1 MLQLIR
7 HITKNPEDKTRMSLI
22 FANQVSSAESALS
35 LQRENGMFAEL
46 GLCIHSSPTDQA
58 RAAWVPVAVG
68 GLSGQLEKLS
78 PGSFYCLFLLNFSV
92 APANAVAYI
101 SP

>member
-7 HITKNPEDKTRMSLI
+7 HITKNPCDKTRMSLI

-46 GLCIHSSPTDQA
+46 GLCIHSSPLTK
-58 RAAWVPVAVG
+58 RVLLGCLWLWEGLVG
-68 GLSGQLEKLS
+68 SWRS
-78 PGSFYCLFLLNFSV
+78 
-92 APANAVAYI
+92 
-101 SP
+101 